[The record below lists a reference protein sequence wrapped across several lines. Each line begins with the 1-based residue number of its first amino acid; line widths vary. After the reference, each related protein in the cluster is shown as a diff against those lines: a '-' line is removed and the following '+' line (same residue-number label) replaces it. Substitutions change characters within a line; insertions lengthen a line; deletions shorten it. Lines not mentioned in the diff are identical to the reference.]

1 MYSYNY
7 ARFWLILT
15 YIMFELINH
24 LTENLFYNIERC
36 LKLLKIRSKNK
47 LYIFNPSLLSIILKF
62 QFSWGLNI

>member
-24 LTENLFYNIERC
+24 LPENLFYNIERC
-36 LKLLKIRSKNK
+36 LETIEDKIKK
-47 LYIFNPSLLSIILKF
+47 
-62 QFSWGLNI
+62 